1 MYKIHKITSNPTV
14 DFAAEELKKYL
25 RMMMPREGEIKI
37 DYDPSATDGFRLG
50 LMSDFGLDTSE
61 AEDLVLDDI
70 VHIDTDEEG
79 GIIAGSNVRSVLL
92 AVYRYLRKNGCR
104 WLFPG
109 IDGEVI
115 PMKKIEAVKY
125 HKMADC
131 RYRGQCNE
139 GGEYQFN
146 MMEAI
151 DFTPKIGMNIFMIE
165 FEIPKY
171 YYNSYYNHAG
181 NEYNR
186 EPEPV
191 SEETILQWTKQCEVE
206 IAKRGLQYHSMGHGW
221 TSDPFGMDSTE
232 AWDAGN
238 VEIPEEVKQY
248 VAMVGGERKIF
259 AGSPLNTNF
268 CMSNA
273 KARKIVND
281 YIADYASKN
290 GHVDYI
296 HVWLADASNNHCEC
310 EECQK
315 MIPTD
320 WYVMMMNELDEELT
334 RRGLDTRIVFISYF
348 DTMFPAEVE
357 RIKNPKRF
365 SMLFAPI
372 TRNYVESPSPT
383 PVKYEMKKYV
393 RNQIH
398 KPANADES
406 LAYINAWMETQN
418 LHSLAYEY
426 HFWINQCFALGLM
439 HFAKLIHDDVKGYK
453 ANNVN
458 GIIEDGSQRS
468 FFPNGFNFYVY
479 GETLFDNDVD
489 YEFLKKDY
497 FSHAYG
503 ADWEKVVEFFET
515 IDRGFDKDYMT
526 GRKSA
531 DAELGK
537 FYNPEVA
544 LKLRAACKVID
555 EFAPFVEAHKNMP
568 LRAQTVAFRLLAKY
582 LEFCRGIAGALI
594 LKAFGAEEEAEA
606 ASQAFFR
613 DFGKHEVAIERYYDQ
628 SLYEKAYTWKIFS
641 KKKSNIGGL

>member
-1 MYKIHKITSNPTV
+1 MYRIHKITSNPTV

-25 RMMMPREGEIKI
+25 RMMMPREGEISI
-37 DYDPSATDGFRLG
+37 DYNPAATDGFRLG
-50 LMSDFGLDTSE
+50 LMSDFGIDTSE

-70 VHIDTDEEG
+70 VHIDTDAEG

-92 AVYRYLRKNGCR
+92 AVYRFLRKNGCR

-115 PMKKIEAVKY
+115 PIKKVEPVKY

-171 YYNSYYNHAG
+171 YYHEYYNHRG
-181 NEYNR
+181 NEAR

-191 SEETILQWTKQCEVE
+191 SDDTILQWTKQCEVE

-221 TSDPFGMDSTE
+221 TSDPFGMDSSS

-238 VEIPEEVKQY
+238 VEIPAEVKDY
-248 VAMVGGERKIF
+248 VAMVGGKRDIF

-281 YIADYASKN
+281 YIADYAEKN
-290 GHVDYI
+290 GHVDYV

-320 WYVMMMNELDEELT
+320 WYVIMMNELDEELT
-334 RRGLDTRIVFISYF
+334 RRSLDTRIVFISYF

-383 PVKYEMKKYV
+383 PVHYETKKYV

-406 LAYINAWMETQN
+406 LAYIKEWMETQKLN
-418 LHSLAYEY
+418 SLAYEY

-439 HFAKLIHDDVKGYK
+439 NFAKLIHNDVKGYR

-479 GETLFDNDVD
+479 GETLFDNGVD
-489 YEFLKKDY
+489 FDFLTEDY

-503 ADWEKVVEFFET
+503 ADWKQVVEFFT
-515 IDRGFDKDYMT
+515 KIDKGFDNDYMT
-526 GRKSA
+526 GRSSA
-531 DAELGK
+531 DPELGK
-537 FYNPEVA
+537 YYNPAVA
-544 LKLRAACKVID
+544 PKLRAACKAID
-555 EFAPFVEAHKNMP
+555 EFATFVEAHKNMP
-568 LRAQTVAFRLLAKY
+568 LRAQTVAYRLLAKY
-582 LEFCRGIAGALI
+582 LDFCRGLANALI
-594 LKAFGAEEEAEA
+594 LKACGAEEEAER
-606 ASQAFFR
+606 ASREFFR
-613 DFGKHEVAIERYYDQ
+613 EFGKNEVAIERYYDQ
-628 SLYEKAYTWKIFS
+628 SVYEKAYTWKIFS

>member
-25 RMMMPREGEIKI
+25 RMMMPREGEITI

-50 LMSDFGLDTSE
+50 LMADFGLDTSE
-61 AEDLVLDDI
+61 AEDLYLDDI
-70 VHIDTDEEG
+70 VHIDTDEMG

-115 PMKKIEAVKY
+115 PMKKVEPVKY

-171 YYNSYYNHAG
+171 YYNEYYNHRG
-181 NEYNR
+181 NEAR

-191 SEETILQWTKQCEVE
+191 SETTILQWTKQCEVE

-221 TSDPFGMDSTE
+221 TSDPFGMDSSS

-238 VEIPEEVKQY
+238 VEIPAEVKDY
-248 VAMVGGERKIF
+248 VAMVGGKRDIF

-281 YIADYASKN
+281 YIADYAEKN
-290 GHVDYI
+290 GHVDYV

-310 EECQK
+310 EECRK
-315 MIPTD
+315 MIPSD
-320 WYVMMMNELDEELT
+320 WYVVMMNELDEELN
-334 RRGLDTRIVFISYF
+334 RRNLDTRIVFISYF
-348 DTMFPAEVE
+348 DTMFPAETE

-383 PVKYEMKKYV
+383 PVKYETKKYV

-398 KPANADES
+398 KPENADES
-406 LAYINAWMETQN
+406 LAYINEWMETQKLN
-418 LHSLAYEY
+418 SLAYEY

-439 HFAKLIHDDVKGYK
+439 NFAEMIHNDVKGYK

-479 GETLFDNDVD
+479 GETLFDNGVD
-489 YEFLKKDY
+489 YNFLKEDY

-503 ADWEKVVEFFET
+503 EEWEKVEEFFRT
-515 IDRGFDKDYMT
+515 LDRGFDNDYMI

-531 DAELGK
+531 DPELGK

-544 LKLRAACKVID
+544 QKIRAAIKVID

-568 LRAQTVAFRLLAKY
+568 LRAQTVAYRLLAKY
-582 LEFCRGIAGALI
+582 LEFCRGIGGALI
-594 LKAFGAEEEAEA
+594 LKAHGAEVEAEI
-606 ASQAFFR
+606 ASREFFR
-613 DFGKHEVAIERYYDQ
+613 EFGKYEVAIERYYDQ
-628 SLYEKAYTWKIFS
+628 SVYEKAYTWKIFS

>member
-25 RMMMPREGEIKI
+25 RMMMPREGEITI
-37 DYDPSATDGFRLG
+37 DYSPSATDGFRLG

-92 AVYRYLRKNGCR
+92 AVYRYLRANGCR
-104 WLFPG
+104 WIFPG

-139 GGEYQFN
+139 GAEYQFN

-171 YYNSYYNHAG
+171 YYNTYYNHAG
-181 NEYNR
+181 NDSNR

-191 SEETILQWTKQCEVE
+191 SPETILQWTKQCEVE

-221 TSDPFGMDSTE
+221 TSDPFGMDSSE

-238 VEIPEEVKQY
+238 VEIPAEVKDY
-248 VAMVGGERKIF
+248 VAMVGGKRDIF

-273 KARKIVND
+273 KARAIVNN
-281 YIADYASKN
+281 YIADYAEKN
-290 GHVDYI
+290 GHVDYV

-315 MIPTD
+315 MIPSD
-320 WYVMMMNELDEELT
+320 WYVVMMNELDEELT
-334 RRGLDTRIVFISYF
+334 KRNLDTRIVFISYF

-383 PVKYEMKKYV
+383 PTKCEITKYT
-393 RNQIH
+393 RNKIH
-398 KPANADES
+398 KPATADES
-406 LAYINAWMETQN
+406 LAYIREWMDTQK
-418 LHSLAYEY
+418 LQSLAYEY
-426 HFWINQCFALGLM
+426 HFWINQCFALELM
-439 HFAKLIHDDVKGYK
+439 NFAKMIHNDIKGYK

-489 YEFLKKDY
+489 FDYLTEDY

-503 ADWEKVVEFFET
+503 EDWKQVVEFFYGLDKV
-515 IDRGFDKDYMT
+515 IDIDFMI
-526 GRKSA
+526 GRNSA
-531 DAELGK
+531 DAAIGK
-537 FYNPEVA
+537 HYNPAVA
-544 LKLRAACKVID
+544 VKMRGMFELVDK
-555 EFAPFVEAHKNMP
+555 FAPFVEAHKNMP
-568 LRAQTVAFRLLAKY
+568 LRAQTVAYRILAKY
-582 LEFCRGIAGALI
+582 LEFCRGIVKPLI
-594 LKAFGAEEEAEA
+594 LKAYGAGDEAEIA
-606 ASQAFFR
+606 NQEFFR
-613 DFGKHEVAIERYYDQ
+613 EFGKYEVALERYYDQ

-641 KKKSNIGGL
+641 KKESNIGGL

>member
-1 MYKIHKITSNPTV
+1 MLTIYKLRADHVV

-25 RMMMPREGEIKI
+25 RMMMPRCGEITIERKP
-37 DYDPSATDGFRLG
+37 DAVCGFRLG
-50 LMSDFGLDTSE
+50 LMQDFSLNVSE
-61 AEDLVLDDI
+61 AEDVELDDI
-70 VHIDTDEEG
+70 LHIDTDSEG
-79 GIIAGSNVRSVLL
+79 GIIAGSNPRSVLL
-92 AVYRYLRKNGCR
+92 AVYRYLQENGCR

-109 IDGEVI
+109 IDGEFI
-115 PMKKIEAVKY
+115 PVKDIEPVNY
-125 HKMADC
+125 RKMASC

-139 GGEYQFN
+139 GAEYQPN
-146 MMEAI
+146 MIEAI

-171 YYNSYYNHAG
+171 YYNGYYNHAG
-181 NEYNR
+181 NESNR

-221 TSDPFGMDSTE
+221 TSDPFGMDSSS

-238 VEIPEEVKQY
+238 VEIPAEVKDY
-248 VAMVGGERKIF
+248 VAMVGGKRDIF

-281 YIADYASKN
+281 YIADYAEKN
-290 GHVDYI
+290 GHVDYV

-334 RRGLDTRIVFISYF
+334 RRNLNTRIVFISYF

-372 TRNYVESPSPT
+372 TRNYVESPSPS
-383 PVKYEMKKYV
+383 PVKCETKKYV
-393 RNQIH
+393 RNKIH

-406 LAYINAWMETQN
+406 LAYIREWMETQN
-418 LHSLAYEY
+418 LNSLAYEY
-426 HFWINQCFALGLM
+426 HFWINQCFALELM
-439 HFAKLIHDDVKGYK
+439 NFAEMIHNDVKGYK

-479 GETLFDNDVD
+479 GETLFDNGVD
-489 YEFLKKDY
+489 FNFLKEDY

-503 ADWEKVVEFFET
+503 AEWERVAEFFYGL
-515 IDRGFDKDYMT
+515 D
-526 GRKSA
+526 
-531 DAELGK
+531 
-537 FYNPEVA
+537 
-544 LKLRAACKVID
+544 KVID
-555 EFAPFVEAHKNMP
+555 INFMIGRNSADPAIGKHYNPAVAVQMRGIFKLIDDFAPFVEAHKNMP
-568 LRAQTVAFRLLAKY
+568 LRAQTVAYRLLAKY
-582 LEFCRGIAGALI
+582 LEFCRGIATPLI
-594 LKAFGAEEEAEA
+594 LKAYGAGDEAERA
-606 ASQAFFR
+606 EQEFFR
-613 DFGKHEVAIERYYDQ
+613 EFGKNEVATERYYDQ

-641 KKKSNIGGL
+641 KKESNIGGL

>member
-25 RMMMPREGEIKI
+25 RMMMPREGEITI
-37 DYDPSATDGFRLG
+37 DYAPDATDGFRLG

-61 AEDLVLDDI
+61 AEDTYLDDI
-70 VHIDTDEEG
+70 VHIDTDEMG

-115 PMKKIEAVKY
+115 PMKKVEPVKY

-171 YYNSYYNHAG
+171 YYNEYYNHRG
-181 NEYNR
+181 NEAR

-191 SEETILQWTKQCEVE
+191 SEDTILQWTKQCEVE

-221 TSDPFGMDSTE
+221 TSDPFGMDSSS

-238 VEIPEEVKQY
+238 VEIPAEVKDY
-248 VAMVGGERKIF
+248 IAMVGGKRDIF

-281 YIADYASKN
+281 YIADYAEKN
-290 GHVDYI
+290 GHVDYV

-320 WYVMMMNELDEELT
+320 WYVMMMNELDEELQ
-334 RRGLDTRIVFISYF
+334 RRNLDTRIVFISYF

-372 TRNYVESPSPT
+372 TRNYVESPSAT
-383 PVKYEMKKYV
+383 PVKYETKKYV

-398 KPANADES
+398 KPENADES
-406 LAYINAWMETQN
+406 LAYIKEWMETQN

-439 HFAKLIHDDVKGYK
+439 NFAEMIHNDVKGYR

-479 GETLFDNDVD
+479 GETLFDNGVD
-489 YEFLKKDY
+489 YNFLKEDY

-503 ADWEKVVEFFET
+503 EEWEKVEEFFRT
-515 IDRGFDKDYMT
+515 LDRGFDNDYMI

-531 DAELGK
+531 DPELGK

-544 LKLRAACKVID
+544 QKMRAAIKVID

-568 LRAQTVAFRLLAKY
+568 LRAQTVAYRLLAKY
-582 LEFCRGIAGALI
+582 LEFCRGIGGALI
-594 LKAFGAEEEAEA
+594 LKAYGAEEEAEI
-606 ASQAFFR
+606 ASREFFR
-613 DFGKHEVAIERYYDQ
+613 EFGKNEVAIERYYDQ

>member
-25 RMMMPREGEIKI
+25 RMMMPREGEITI
-37 DYDPSATDGFRLG
+37 DYAPDATDGFRLG

-61 AEDLVLDDI
+61 AEDTYLDDI
-70 VHIDTDEEG
+70 VHIDTDEMG

-115 PMKKIEAVKY
+115 PMKKVEPVKY

-171 YYNSYYNHAG
+171 YYNEYYNHRG
-181 NEYNR
+181 NEAR

-191 SEETILQWTKQCEVE
+191 SEDTILQWTKQCEVE

-221 TSDPFGMDSTE
+221 TSDPFGMDSSS

-238 VEIPEEVKQY
+238 VEIPAEVKDY
-248 VAMVGGERKIF
+248 IAMVGGKRDIF

-281 YIADYASKN
+281 YIADYAEKN
-290 GHVDYI
+290 GHVDYV

-320 WYVMMMNELDEELT
+320 WYVMMMNELDEELK
-334 RRGLDTRIVFISYF
+334 RRNLDTRIVFISYF

-372 TRNYVESPSPT
+372 TRNYVESPSAT
-383 PVKYEMKKYV
+383 PVKYETKKYV

-398 KPANADES
+398 KPENADES
-406 LAYINAWMETQN
+406 LAYIKEWMETQN

-439 HFAKLIHDDVKGYK
+439 NFAEMIHNDVKGYR

-479 GETLFDNDVD
+479 GETLFDNGVD
-489 YEFLKKDY
+489 YSFLKEDY

-503 ADWEKVVEFFET
+503 EEWEKVEEFFRT
-515 IDRGFDKDYMT
+515 LDRGFDNDYMI

-544 LKLRAACKVID
+544 QKMRAAIKVID

-568 LRAQTVAFRLLAKY
+568 LRAQTVAYRLLAKY
-582 LEFCRGIAGALI
+582 LEFCRGIGGALI
-594 LKAFGAEEEAEA
+594 LKAYGAEEEAER
-606 ASQAFFR
+606 ASREFFR
-613 DFGKHEVAIERYYDQ
+613 EFGKNEVAIERYYDQ

>member
-50 LMSDFGLDTSE
+50 IMSDFGLDTSE

-70 VHIDTDEEG
+70 VHIDTDENG

-109 IDGEVI
+109 VDGEVI
-115 PMKKIEAVKY
+115 PMKKIEPVKY

-139 GGEYQFN
+139 GAEYQFN

-171 YYNSYYNHAG
+171 YYNTYYNHVG
-181 NEYNR
+181 NDSNR
-186 EPEPV
+186 EPEPI
-191 SEETILQWTKQCEVE
+191 SPETILQWTKQCEVE

-221 TSDPFGMDSTE
+221 TSDPFGMDSSE

-238 VEIPEEVKQY
+238 VEIPADVKDF
-248 VAMVGGERKIF
+248 VAMVGGKRDIF

-273 KARKIVND
+273 KARKIINN
-281 YIADYASKN
+281 YIADYAEKN

-310 EECQK
+310 EACQK
-315 MIPTD
+315 MIPSD
-320 WYVMMMNELDEELT
+320 WYVVMMNELDEELT
-334 RRGLDTRIVFISYF
+334 RRNLDTRIVFISYF
-348 DTMFPAEVE
+348 DTMFPAETE

-383 PVKYEMKKYV
+383 PTKCEITKYV
-393 RNQIH
+393 RNKIH
-398 KPANADES
+398 KPATADES
-406 LAYINAWMETQN
+406 LAYIREWMDTQK
-418 LHSLAYEY
+418 LQSLAYEY
-426 HFWINQCFALGLM
+426 HFWINQCFALELM
-439 HFAKLIHDDVKGYK
+439 NFAKMIHNDIKGYK

-479 GETLFDNDVD
+479 GETLFDNEVD
-489 YEFLKKDY
+489 FDYLTEDY

-503 ADWEKVVEFFET
+503 EDWKQVVEFFYGL
-515 IDRGFDKDYMT
+515 D
-526 GRKSA
+526 
-531 DAELGK
+531 
-537 FYNPEVA
+537 
-544 LKLRAACKVID
+544 KVID
-555 EFAPFVEAHKNMP
+555 IDFMIGRNSADPAIGKHYNPAVAVKMRGMFKLVDDFAPFVEAHKNMP
-568 LRAQTVAFRLLAKY
+568 LRAQTVAYRILARY
-582 LEFCRGIAGALI
+582 LEFCRGIVKPLI
-594 LKAFGAEEEAEA
+594 LKAYGAGDEAELA
-606 ASQAFFR
+606 NQEFFR
-613 DFGKHEVAIERYYDQ
+613 EFGKYEVAIERYYDQ

-641 KKKSNIGGL
+641 KKESNIGGL